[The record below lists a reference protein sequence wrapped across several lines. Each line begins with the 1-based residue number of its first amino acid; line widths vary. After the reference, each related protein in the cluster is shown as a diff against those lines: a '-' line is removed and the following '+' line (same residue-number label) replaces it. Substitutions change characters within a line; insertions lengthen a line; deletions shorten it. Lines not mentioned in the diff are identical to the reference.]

1 MGNQISRQSLSKERF
16 KKNISKV
23 KIYHKNGVLREK
35 DKPKPMKMTHK
46 CTGFMMDLGKFMTK
60 TANIFIPKSINKEL
74 RLIAFLQS
82 KSLVYFLDL
91 NGFSLV
97 ITNPLR

>member
-1 MGNQISRQSLSKERF
+1 
-16 KKNISKV
+16 
-23 KIYHKNGVLREK
+23 
-35 DKPKPMKMTHK
+35 
-46 CTGFMMDLGKFMTK
+46 MTK

-74 RLIAFLQS
+74 RLIVFLQS

-97 ITNPLR
+97 MTIPRI